1 MERHKQ
7 FSILVFFMALLF
19 GILHSCKSQELFVE
33 ETGETDFIPIET
45 EEEIHKILSPKIQ
58 RPKRQA
64 SSDYDAYN
72 YDYTNDEDSEDSEDY
87 ESSGEM
93 YTDLDQAAYDTEDDN
108 EDIYTSS
115 NTEVTPVIPVSRV
128 VPTLVSPSFDDP
140 GSFGNV
146 VVTDSMPVPRNSAFD
161 VIKTALYDD
170 EFEGKTIK
178 FGTSL

>member
-1 MERHKQ
+1 MHDFQ
-7 FSILVFFMALLF
+7 FPTL
-19 GILHSCKSQELFVE
+19 
-33 ETGETDFIPIET
+33 
-45 EEEIHKILSPKIQ
+45 IHFSPKIQ

-170 EFEGKTIK
+170 EFEGRKNPTYFDDTFVVLLASNAVMGLRRQKSSKISNHLTYRK
-178 FGTSL
+178 P